1 MYLCIYTNYIYTN
14 TQHRGGGSYFSCTC
28 RATSLDHS
36 CTFCH
41 CVQMRRRQRRGAA
54 QQTKKTD
61 TQSRLVGL
69 TCRCEHMCQQLERR
83 IEKGVGVSQLG
94 GCERGEFIGN
104 LSWTIA
110 KPSSTS
116 VGIGRAEAEREYD
129 DKDRH
134 SGCTMM
140 LHISGRYPHR
150 QPKLSA
156 PRSLDNDVKSS
167 PNTGTLDCKSNTN
180 Q

>member
-1 MYLCIYTNYIYTN
+1 MPPWHPLLACHTPTCTRTSAS
-14 TQHRGGGSYFSCTC
+14 TQTTFTQTHTHRGGGSYFSCTC

-54 QQTKKTD
+54 QQTKK
-61 TQSRLVGL
+61 
-69 TCRCEHMCQQLERR
+69 RCEHMCQQLERR

-94 GCERGEFIGN
+94 GCERGECIGN

-116 VGIGRAEAEREYD
+116 VGGGRAEAEREYD

-134 SGCTMM
+134 SGYTMM
-140 LHISGRYPHR
+140 LHICGRYPYW

-156 PRSLDNDVKSS
+156 PRSLDNA
-167 PNTGTLDCKSNTN
+167 LRM
-180 Q
+180 